1 MKIDRNEKKKTTLFV
16 SDYPMLKAEWD
27 YEQNQ
32 PLIPEQVPHKSNQK
46 VNWICPRG
54 HRWSTKI
61 SNRANGS
68 GCPFCAGRLPIPGE
82 TDLATVFPDIAEQ
95 WDYENNAGKTP
106 QDVCAHTT
114 QYANWICPRGHR
126 WSAMINDR
134 SKGSGCPFCAGRLPI
149 PGETDLATVFPDI
162 AEQWDYENNEGK
174 TPRDVCAHSNQ
185 HANWICPRGH
195 RWSTRINDRSK
206 GSGCPFCAGRLPI
219 PGETDL
225 ATVFP
230 DIAEQWDY
238 ENNEGRTPRDVCA
251 YTTTQ
256 YANWICPRGHRW
268 SAMIHHRANGSGCPY
283 CSGKK
288 KRGLR

>member
-162 AEQWDYENNEGK
+162 AEQWDYENNEG
-174 TPRDVCAHSNQ
+174 
-185 HANWICPRGH
+185 
-195 RWSTRINDRSK
+195 
-206 GSGCPFCAGRLPI
+206 
-219 PGETDL
+219 
-225 ATVFP
+225 
-230 DIAEQWDY
+230 
-238 ENNEGRTPRDVCA
+238 RTPRDVCA

-268 SAMIHHRANGSGCPY
+268 SAMIYHRAKGSGCPF
-283 CSGKK
+283 CAGNLPIP
-288 KRGLR
+288 GETDLATVFPDIAEQ